1 MSSKNLINNTNII
14 SIDERIHVLC
24 TNEAINGKEF
34 AKLVGITAQ
43 YLTDFR
49 TGRIKIKNPR
59 NFWKGV
65 RAKFPQWESYLRG
78 ETDTPPERDASLG
91 QSYLSLAEAV
101 QGGKS
106 LTALTRVSINELL
119 FKAGG
124 ILKSKTV
131 YGSALKSNIE
141 AFHQAITHEEALE
154 SAHKRIDELE
164 KQILDIKKRLP
175 AVGE

>member
-78 ETDTPPERDASLG
+78 ETDTPPARDVALG
-91 QSYLSLAEAV
+91 QSYVSL
-101 QGGKS
+101 
-106 LTALTRVSINELL
+106 
-119 FKAGG
+119 
-124 ILKSKTV
+124 SKTV
-131 YGSALKSNIE
+131 KGGGGSNG
-141 AFHQAITHEEALE
+141 F
-154 SAHKRIDELE
+154 D
-164 KQILDIKKRLP
+164 
-175 AVGE
+175 

>member
-1 MSSKNLINNTNII
+1 MSSKKLNNNQINLTFDQRIRLLCEINT
-14 SIDERIHVLC
+14 ID
-24 TNEAINGKEF
+24 GKEF
-34 AKLVGITAQ
+34 AKLLGISAQ
-43 YLTDFR
+43 YLTDIR
-49 TGRIKIKNPR
+49 HEKKLKGSPLK
-59 NFWKGV
+59 FWKGV

-119 FKAGG
+119 FKAGE